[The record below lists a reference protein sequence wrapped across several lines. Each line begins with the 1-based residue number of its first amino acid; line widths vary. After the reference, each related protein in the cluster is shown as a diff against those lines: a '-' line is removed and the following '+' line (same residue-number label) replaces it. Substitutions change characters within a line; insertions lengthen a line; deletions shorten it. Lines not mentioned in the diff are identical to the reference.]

1 MSEIEKEAL
10 AWALFWTYVV
20 AFVIYF
26 VNIPFHQI
34 YVKPVIPLELKK

>member
-10 AWALFWTYVV
+10 AWAFFWTYVI
-20 AFVIYF
+20 AFIIYF

-34 YVKPVIPLELKK
+34 SVKPIPLELKK